1 MLNFLQQMSGA
12 AGIRYYLPANF
23 KAAGTSDEIALLA
36 SGIDG
41 SVQVACTVVGLLL
54 VDRVGRRHALG
65 FGAALMAFCLMV
77 SLPPFDVPQCAHM
90 VVDSRSRDT
99 VMLTQGFSRSM
110 VHCKQPIRTKSTK
123 LPTTAISS
131 SFSYS
136 H

>member
-1 MLNFLQQMSGA
+1 MSGA

-65 FGAALMAFCLMV
+65 AGAALMAFCLMV
-77 SLPPFDVPQCAHM
+77 SLSTLAVLNGRF
-90 VVDSRSRDT
+90 S
-99 VMLTQGFSRSM
+99 LTEHS
-110 VHCKQPIRTKSTK
+110 
-123 LPTTAISS
+123 LD
-131 SFSYS
+131 
-136 H
+136 

>member
-1 MLNFLQQMSGA
+1 MSGA

-65 FGAALMAFCLMV
+65 LGAALMAFCLMV
-77 SLPPFDVPQCAHM
+77 GSIVLGVSK
-90 VVDSRSRDT
+90 V
-99 VMLTQGFSRSM
+99 
-110 VHCKQPIRTKSTK
+110 ST
-123 LPTTAISS
+123 A
-131 SFSYS
+131 
-136 H
+136 